1 MSDKTQL
8 VTMCKKVA
16 FEIFDLLDIKD
27 DINTSEIARQ
37 VSAAFIFGF
46 INAYALEQELEPPHV
61 HGIIISIL
69 VEKFG
74 YSDQQ
79 SVDFAQMLI
88 LATKKESNPTTN
100 AIIHHG
106 IDGYNQY
113 QANNIDALRSNF
125 NNVLSKIVGQR

>member
-8 VTMCKKVA
+8 ITMCNKVA
-16 FEIFDLLDIKD
+16 FEVIDLLDIKD
-27 DINTSEIARQ
+27 DIKTSEIMRQ
-37 VSAAFIFGF
+37 VAAAFIFGF
-46 INAYALEQELEPPHV
+46 VNAYALEQELEPPHV

-69 VEKFG
+69 AEKFR

-88 LATKKESNPTTN
+88 IATKKENNPITN

-106 IDGYNQY
+106 IDSYYQY

-125 NNVLSKIVGQR
+125 YNVLSKTVGQR